1 MQPFNFKPEKSH
13 TMKKIFL
20 ILAPALLATA
30 CDLDYYPSNAMTSDQ
45 LQENPSSAV
54 YSTDGNYSMFK
65 DVLPYK
71 GTEYSGNSYVRHY
84 FQMSEF
90 RGDNVTLAHKTE
102 DPLYNEMCYSDLVTD
117 QPNSYMWWC
126 AYHIIYA
133 ANSIIESLPE
143 GVSGEYDHMLGENYF
158 MRALCH
164 LHLTTLY
171 AKPYT
176 MGRENPGVILR
187 TSTVTDVTV
196 RATVGD
202 VYDQIRDDL
211 IKAAELMAADE
222 SRVTNHGYISHD
234 AALGLLSRVY
244 LYRDENDK
252 VIETVNTMAQG
263 SAAYAHLDPDCENYF
278 ANALT
283 SPETLW
289 AVAHVATLENR
300 GRESIGSMYYTAD
313 AKGVSGWAEMY
324 YSDPLVKLF
333 QRHPED
339 RRYTGYCIPLEPVE
353 GKMSIRWTEESAD
366 NTFRLNNLRD
376 VEWDQDKNQY
386 YFEENGQTIYV
397 TEKQV
402 GPDKKYYIQW
412 EGSQT
417 EVYLDQK
424 MFAFNTC
431 PAFMCAKF
439 TGQDGEPM
447 LSSPVMIRWAE
458 VILNRAEAY
467 AKTPGNEQQALD
479 DVNALRSRAGLS
491 GDALYTLSNYKDA
504 GYDNVL
510 DLVLDERRMELCYEG
525 HRAFDVYRNKLKMDR
540 RFAGVQAWEE
550 IDHTDNRIQYRIP
563 YDEISVSG
571 IPQND

>member
-1 MQPFNFKPEKSH
+1 
-13 TMKKIFL
+13 MKKIFL
-20 ILAPALLATA
+20 MLALPLVATA

-45 LQENPSSAV
+45 MQEDPSSAV

-71 GTEYSGNSYVRHY
+71 GTEYSGNTYIRHF

-90 RGDNVTLAHKTE
+90 RGDNVVLAHKTE

-133 ANSIIESLPE
+133 ANSMIESLPE

-158 MRALCH
+158 MRAMCH
-164 LHLTTLY
+164 LHLSMLY
-171 AKPYT
+171 SKPYT
-176 MGRENPGVILR
+176 LGRENMGVVLR
-187 TSTVTDVTV
+187 TSTVTDETV
-196 RATVGD
+196 RASVGA

-211 IKAAELMAADE
+211 IKAAALMEADE
-222 SRVTNHGYISHD
+222 SRVSNHGYISRD

-244 LYRDENDK
+244 LYRGEDNL
-252 VIETVNTMAQG
+252 VIETVNGMAQG
-263 SAAYAHLDPDCENYF
+263 EAAYANLDPDCEGYF
-278 ANALT
+278 ANALN
-283 SPETLW
+283 SPETLF

-313 AKGVSGWAEMY
+313 SKGVSGWAEMY

-339 RRYTGYCIPLEPVE
+339 RRYTGYCVPLEPVE
-353 GKMSIRWTEESAD
+353 GKMSIRWAQESAD

-376 VEWDQDKNQY
+376 VEWDETEGKY
-386 YFEENGQTIYV
+386 FFEESGQKIWV
-397 TEKQV
+397 SSEKK
-402 GPDKKYYIQW
+402 GLDTLYYIQW
-412 EGSQT
+412 EGQKT

-467 AKTPGNEQQALD
+467 AKNNQEQEALN
-479 DVNALRSRAGLS
+479 DVNAIRRRAGLS
-491 GDALYTLSNYKDA
+491 DDALYTLTNYKDY
-504 GYDNVL
+504 GYTNVL
-510 DLVLDERRMELCYEG
+510 EVVLDERRMELCYEG
-525 HRAFDVYRNKLKMDR
+525 HRAFDVFRNKQELDR
-540 RFAGVQAWEE
+540 RFAGVQTWEV
-550 IDHTDNRIQYRIP
+550 IDYTDNRIQYRIP